1 MKRSRVGEGPRLAR
15 GWLLAALLGVVA
27 GGATL
32 NGCGVGPQAAPE
44 KIDPKSVPYG
54 LLAPVGQPTTTIP
67 GSAGAEVIVY
77 LYGRQRLVPVERP
90 VPAPLTIESALRQL
104 ASGPTAAQ
112 SSMGLT
118 SPASAVGPFH
128 AGRVR
133 RGVVSVDLPL
143 SFENLGGQDQIVA
156 AAQIVFTA
164 TASGLAKGVLFLVDG
179 QRAQVPGDRGNLIQS
194 PVTRGAYSLLAPS

>member
-1 MKRSRVGEGPRLAR
+1 MRRANIDRGLRPAR
-15 GWLLAALLGVVA
+15 AWRLAALLGVFTA
-27 GGATL
+27 GTTL

-54 LLAPVGQPTTTIP
+54 LLAASGKVTTTVP
-67 GSAGAEVIVY
+67 GSAGAEAIIY
-77 LYGRQRLVPVERP
+77 LEGKQRLVPVERP
-90 VPAPLTIESALRQL
+90 VPEPVTIGSALRQL
-104 ASGPTAAQ
+104 VSGPTATQ
-112 SSMGLT
+112 SSLGLT

-128 AGRVR
+128 AGPVR
-133 RGVVSVDLPL
+133 NGVVSVDLPL

-179 QRAQVPGDRGNLIQS
+179 QAAQVPGDRGNLIQS
-194 PVTRGAYSLLAPS
+194 PVTRAAYSLLAPS